1 MNAFATTAPPEADAA
16 KDHDCLA
23 FITDNQTYDVV
34 TLVTGQYFDR
44 PAVRDGST
52 REALEQL
59 VHAAPRVIIVDFSDA
74 GEPLTDALTLTSA
87 VPDTTHIVA
96 LGTVN
101 DINLYRELREAGI
114 SDYLVKPVTEKSLAM
129 ALENLHRPEPDP
141 DHVKPERTQR
151 IVVIGARGGVGA
163 SALSVSMAWLLAE
176 EQQRRTTLVDLDL
189 EFGTVALSLDLEP
202 THGLREALE
211 NPSRLDSL
219 FISSAVAKYNDR
231 LAVLATEETMAGDG
245 GFNPSA
251 VDILFDSLA
260 RSSDCI
266 VIDLPRAAVGFRARV
281 LKAATQV
288 ILVTDLTLAALRDS
302 IRILSMIRESAHD
315 VPVFVVANRGGHKDE
330 AMSRSDFQR
339 TLGRKIDFVIP
350 EDRKAI
356 KLAADTGK
364 PLPVVAKSSKAV
376 AAIRDITRK
385 VSPTRETKNNAGKV
399 GLNWRPFS
407 RKTKAKAKQK

>member
-1 MNAFATTAPPEADAA
+1 MNAFVSTAAPDVDAT

-23 FITDNQTYDVV
+23 FISDNQTYDVV
-34 TLVTGQYFDR
+34 TVVAGQYFER

-59 VHAAPRVIIVDFSDA
+59 AHAAPRVVIVDFSDA

-87 VPDTTHIVA
+87 VSETTHIVA

-101 DINLYRELREAGI
+101 DINLYRELQEAGI
-114 SDYLVKPVTEKSLAM
+114 SDYLVKPVSEKALAV

-141 DHVKPERTQR
+141 DHAKPERTQR

-163 SALSVSMAWLLAE
+163 SMLSVSMAWMLAE

-219 FISSAVAKYNDR
+219 FISSAVAKFNDR
-231 LAVLATEETMAGDG
+231 LAVLATEETMASDG

-251 VDILFDSLA
+251 VEILFDSLA

-266 VIDLPRAAVGFRARV
+266 VVDLPRAAVGFRARV

-302 IRILSMIRESAHD
+302 IRLLSVIKDAAHD
-315 VPVFVVANRGGHKDE
+315 VPVFVVANRSGHKDE

-339 TLGRKIDFVIP
+339 TLGRKIDFVVP

-356 KLAADTGK
+356 KMAADTGK
-364 PLPVVAKSSKAV
+364 PMPTVAKSSKAV
-376 AAIRDITRK
+376 AVIRDVTRK
-385 VSPTRETKNNAGKV
+385 VSPTKDTKKKAAKSNM
-399 GLNWRPFS
+399 NWRPFA
-407 RKTKAKAKQK
+407 RKAKDKAKQK